1 MLTPRIVEA
10 KPQSDFSLRLTYE
23 NGDIRVFDVKP
34 YIRGSWFCEL
44 ADYDYFKRVA
54 VVDGGIE
61 WPNGQDIAPH
71 EMWELGKKEEH
82 YENQH

>member
-23 NGDIRVFDVKP
+23 SGDIRVFDVKP

-71 EMWELGKKEEH
+71 EMWESGEKEDY

>member
-23 NGDIRVFDVKP
+23 NGDL
-34 YIRGSWFCEL
+34 RGSWFCEL

-71 EMWELGKKEEH
+71 EMWELGEKEEH